1 MAELVEAQKAKER
14 PSLSPWASWE
24 NVLGDPN
31 LCGLPYKME
40 TNERG
45 QIIMSPPAAP
55 KHGGRQ
61 FEIGRLIRKSVQEKG
76 RIVTECPV
84 RTPGGTK
91 APDVVWFSEARWET
105 AKASAGDSPV
115 APEICVEVLSP
126 SNTEEE
132 MEEKRSLYFAAG
144 AEEVWLC
151 STEGAMRF
159 FDSERERE
167 ASGRVPGFPKQIDV

>member
-1 MAELVEAQKAKER
+1 MAETVEAPEEKGNAA
-14 PSLSPWASWE
+14 SPWASWE
-24 NVLGDPN
+24 AVLNDPN
-31 LCGLPYKME
+31 LRSVPYKME

-45 QIIMSPPAAP
+45 QIVMSPPPAP

-61 FEIGRLIRKSVQEKG
+61 FEIGRLIRQHVRTPGK
-76 RIVTECPV
+76 IVTECPV

-91 APDVVWFSEARWET
+91 APDVVWFSTERWDEAKDAT
-105 AKASAGDSPV
+105 GDSPV
-115 APEICVEVLSP
+115 APEICAEVLSP

-132 MEEKRSLYFAAG
+132 MDEKRALYFEAG

-159 FDSERERE
+159 Y
-167 ASGRVPGFPKQIDV
+167 GRGGEHDT